1 MDFFSI
7 AEGQSWLSDVIIPL
21 FTWCFTIYF
30 AGRSFYLERKIR
42 RLNHFYGKATVH
54 IIDIIDSNN
63 RKYAPLIRFS
73 FTNYS
78 NVKGIIDAVYF
89 KGTPAYRKDKLKLLW
104 ERKKIYQYFLVPIRD
119 IKYVLGPQLLPMELW
134 WNETKWIDMHYD
146 RCLKRINDTLITNNC
161 LLKSY
166 VFQDSLWNLYE
177 YKVNNNYFHDFIT
190 TNKQLE
196 NYKHKERFK

>member
-21 FTWCFTIYF
+21 FTGCFTIYF

-54 IIDIIDSNN
+54 IMDIMDSN
-63 RKYAPLIRFS
+63 APLIRFS

-89 KGTPAYRKDKLKLLW
+89 KGTPAYRKDKLKSLW
-104 ERKKIYQYFLVPIRD
+104 ERKKIYRYFLVPIRD
-119 IKYVLGPQLLPMELW
+119 RKCVLGPQFLPMELW
-134 WNETKWIDMHYD
+134 WNETKEIDMPYD
-146 RCLKRINDTLITNNC
+146 LCVKKINEVLIKC
-161 LLKSY
+161 GYLLKSY

-190 TNKQLE
+190 TSKQLE
-196 NYKHKERFK
+196 NYKHKINLPNQK